1 MKKQLILLCSIALLG
16 LTVIGYGDDNEANS
30 SESCASCASVSDN
43 DLFVLITE
51 DKSDTLT
58 VNSNNYH
65 HYYYLRDTG
74 IVYVGLIAPNTV
86 KSDSEFISPAISEHG
101 NYYHYD
107 AEKLRVVEVD

>member
-16 LTVIGYGDDNEANS
+16 LTVIGCDDDNEANS
-30 SESCASCASVSDN
+30 SESCASVRDN

-51 DKSDTLT
+51 DKSNTLT

-74 IVYVGLIAPNTV
+74 IVYAGLIAPNTV
-86 KSDSEFISPAISEHG
+86 KSDSEFVSPAISEHG
-101 NYYHYD
+101 NYYRYD
-107 AEKLRVVEVD
+107 VEKLRVVEVN

>member
-30 SESCASCASVSDN
+30 SGSCASVSDN

-74 IVYVGLIAPNTV
+74 IVYVGLIAPNTA
-86 KSDSEFISPAISEHG
+86 KSDNEFISPAISEHG

-107 AEKLRVVEVD
+107 VEKLRVVEVN

>member
-16 LTVIGYGDDNEANS
+16 LTVIGCDDDDNEANS
-30 SESCASCASVSDN
+30 SESCASVSNN

-74 IVYVGLIAPNTV
+74 IVYAGLIAPETV
-86 KSDSEFISPAISEHG
+86 KSDSEFISPVISENG
-101 NYYHYD
+101 NYYRYD
-107 AEKLRVVEVD
+107 VEKLRVVEVN

>member
-16 LTVIGYGDDNEANS
+16 LTVTCCGDDNEANP
-30 SESCASCASVSDN
+30 SESCASVSDN

-58 VNSNNYH
+58 VNSNDYH

-74 IVYVGLIAPNTV
+74 IVYVGLIAPNTT
-86 KSDSEFISPAISEHG
+86 KSDNEFISPAISEHG

>member
-16 LTVIGYGDDNEANS
+16 LTVISCGDDNEANS
-30 SESCASCASVSDN
+30 SESCASVSDN

-74 IVYVGLIAPNTV
+74 IVYVGLIAPNTA
-86 KSDSEFISPAISEHG
+86 KSDNEFISPAISEHG

-107 AEKLRVVEVD
+107 VEKLRVVKVN

>member
-16 LTVIGYGDDNEANS
+16 LTVIGCGDDNEANY
-30 SESCASCASVSDN
+30 SESCASASDN

-74 IVYVGLIAPNTV
+74 IVYVGLIAPNTA
-86 KSDSEFISPAISEHG
+86 KSDNEFISPAISEHG

-107 AEKLRVVEVD
+107 VEKLRVVEVD

>member
-16 LTVIGYGDDNEANS
+16 LTVIGYGDDNEANP
-30 SESCASCASVSDN
+30 SEPCASVSDN

-74 IVYVGLIAPNTV
+74 IVYAGLIAPETV
-86 KSDSEFISPAISEHG
+86 KSDSEFISPVISENG
-101 NYYHYD
+101 NYYRYD
-107 AEKLRVVEVD
+107 VEKLRVVEVN

>member
-16 LTVIGYGDDNEANS
+16 LTVISCGDDNEANS
-30 SESCASCASVSDN
+30 SESCASVSDN

-58 VNSNNYH
+58 MNSNNYH

-74 IVYVGLIAPNTV
+74 IVYVGLIAPNTA
-86 KSDSEFISPAISEHG
+86 KSDNEFISPAISEHG

-107 AEKLRVVEVD
+107 VEKLRVVEVN

>member
-16 LTVIGYGDDNEANS
+16 LTVISCGDDNEANS
-30 SESCASCASVSDN
+30 SESCASVSDN
-43 DLFVLITE
+43 DLFVFITE

-74 IVYVGLIAPNTV
+74 IVYVGLIAPNTA
-86 KSDSEFISPAISEHG
+86 KSDNEFISPAISEHG

-107 AEKLRVVEVD
+107 VEKLRVVEVN